1 MFHPFI
7 FFCYHD
13 YMQRLLEIRQAQQN
27 NKVKKYLR
35 LTKKEWERFFGITIN
50 TLSIYFIDSRKEIDK
65 IWGKKT
71 ERWLTAWASENNS
84 IFILNPRVYV
94 KESDHKNIDHFWKTL
109 KHEYCHLYFK
119 KLTHGA
125 NHPKWLNEGLACYF
139 ARQEKPKP
147 SRHEALKLFNYFKKT
162 DKDIYKISY
171 FWVSLLIKKYGL
183 RKLLRPIK
191 SLDPNITQ
199 KKITVIFYRIYKLKY
214 SKKQFEK
221 LYQ

>member
-35 LTKKEWERFFGITIN
+35 LTKKELERFFGITIN

-84 IFILNPRVYV
+84 IFILRCSLTARTP
-94 KESDHKNIDHFWKTL
+94 KN
-109 KHEYCHLYFK
+109 
-119 KLTHGA
+119 G
-125 NHPKWLNEGLACYF
+125 
-139 ARQEKPKP
+139 
-147 SRHEALKLFNYFKKT
+147 
-162 DKDIYKISY
+162 
-171 FWVSLLIKKYGL
+171 
-183 RKLLRPIK
+183 
-191 SLDPNITQ
+191 
-199 KKITVIFYRIYKLKY
+199 
-214 SKKQFEK
+214 
-221 LYQ
+221 